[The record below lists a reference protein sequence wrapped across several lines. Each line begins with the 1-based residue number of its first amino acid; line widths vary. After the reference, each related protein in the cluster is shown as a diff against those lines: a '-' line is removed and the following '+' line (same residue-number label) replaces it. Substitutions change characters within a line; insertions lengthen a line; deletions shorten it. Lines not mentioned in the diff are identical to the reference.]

1 MSLVTFT
8 TPPLPPGTPPLP
20 PLNANTHAG
29 VLPALASSNL
39 ASLQNANMDNL
50 VDECFAVLPE
60 MDALGDGKILGE
72 RGATDQTNR
81 GPLFP
86 MGLSTTSLPA
96 EVDGAAKGTVSEGA
110 EWGAIFPTSSL
121 ST

>member
-8 TPPLPPGTPPLP
+8 TPPLPPGTSPLQ

-29 VLPALASSNL
+29 VLPASASSNL
-39 ASLQNANMDNL
+39 ASLQNGNVDNL
-50 VDECFAVLPE
+50 VNKCFTMLPE

-72 RGATDQTNR
+72 RGAADQTNS

-86 MGLSTTSLPA
+86 MGLSTNRLPE
-96 EVDGAAKGTVSEGA
+96 EVDGTAKGTV
-110 EWGAIFPTSSL
+110 L
-121 ST
+121 